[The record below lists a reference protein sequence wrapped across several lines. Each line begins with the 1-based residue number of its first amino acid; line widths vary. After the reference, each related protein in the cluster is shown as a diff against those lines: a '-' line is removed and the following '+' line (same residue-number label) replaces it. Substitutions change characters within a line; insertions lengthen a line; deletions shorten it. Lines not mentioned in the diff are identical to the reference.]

1 MIIGAADL
9 ARMSRGMALLVAGML
24 VAATATAQTPAP
36 RDVDITAPDGVN
48 LKATYFPAAQ
58 PGPAVLL
65 LHMCNTDRTSWA
77 PVGRQLAAAGIHA
90 LTVDYRGYG
99 QSGGD
104 RFDKQTPQDRQKVI
118 IEKWPGDVD
127 AAFAYLRTQAG
138 GDKTRMGTGGGSCG
152 VNQAVLAAERHPEVI
167 SLALLAGPA
176 SRAGRAFLRRT
187 TWLPVFA
194 AAAADDQF
202 DRDAPQSMRW
212 LTELSGNPRNRF
224 VGFPDGK
231 HGTEIFGPH
240 PELVQEIADW
250 FVETLVKAPADP
262 KAAVA
267 PKQTAASEFWAAV
280 DQPGGI
286 DRAVQLFHETR
297 QRDPKAFLFP
307 ESAMNETAYEY
318 LQGGHAKDAIA
329 LFKLNVEAFPTSA
342 NAQDSLGDGYLAD
355 GQNDQALAAAQKAL
369 ELLPADAG
377 NAQFKDAVRKSAEQK
392 IQKIKGSSAP
402 Q

>member
-1 MIIGAADL
+1 MIIRAADRK
-9 ARMSRGMALLVAGML
+9 RMSRGMAFCVAGML
-24 VAATATAQTPAP
+24 VAAAAMAQAPTP
-36 RDVDITAPDGVN
+36 RDVDIAAPDGVT
-48 LKATYFPAAQ
+48 LKGTYFPAAQ

-77 PVGRQLAAAGIHA
+77 PVARQLAEAGINA
-90 LTVDYRGYG
+90 LTLDYRGYG

-104 RFDKQTPQDRQKVI
+104 RFDKLTPQDRQKIV

-138 GDKTRMGTGGGSCG
+138 GGNVRMGAGGGSCG
-152 VNQAVLAAERHPEVI
+152 VNQAVQVARRHPEVI
-167 SLALLAGPA
+167 SLVLLAGPTD
-176 SRAGRAFLRRT
+176 REGRTFLRRT

-194 AAAADDQF
+194 SAAADDQF

-240 PELVQEIADW
+240 PELVREITDW

-262 KAAVA
+262 KAAAA
-267 PKQTAASEFWAAV
+267 PRKTAASEFWAAV
-280 DQPGGI
+280 DEHG
-286 DRAVQLFHETR
+286 DVNRAVQLFHEAR
-297 QRDPKAFLFP
+297 QHDPKAFLFP
-307 ESAMNETAYEY
+307 EAAMNQAAYEF
-318 LQGGHAKDAIA
+318 LQNGRTKDAVA
-329 LFKLNVEAFPTSA
+329 LFTLNAEAYPTSA

-355 GQNDQALAAAQKAL
+355 GQNDLALAASQKAL
-369 ELLPADAG
+369 ELLPSDAG

-392 IQKIKGSSAP
+392 IRKIKGTAAP

>member
-1 MIIGAADL
+1 
-9 ARMSRGMALLVAGML
+9 ML
-24 VAATATAQTPAP
+24 VAATAIAQTTAQAP
-36 RDVDITAPDGVN
+36 RDVDIPAPDGIN
-48 LKATYFPAAQ
+48 LKATYYPAEK

-77 PVGRQLAAAGIHA
+77 PVARQLAAAGIHA
-90 LTVDYRGYG
+90 LALDYRGYG

-138 GDKTRMGTGGGSCG
+138 GDAAHMGAGGGSCG
-152 VNQAVLAAERHPEVI
+152 VNQAVQVARRHPEVI
-167 SLALLAGPA
+167 SLVLLAGPTN
-176 SRAGRAFLRRT
+176 REGRTFLRRT

-240 PELVQEIADW
+240 PELVQEITDW
-250 FVETLVKAPADP
+250 FAETLVKAPADP
-262 KAAVA
+262 KTAVA
-267 PKQTAASEFWAAV
+267 PRKTPASDFWAAV
-280 DQPGGI
+280 DEPGGT
-286 DRAVQLFHETR
+286 DRAVQLFHETH

-307 ESAMNETAYEY
+307 EAAMNEAAYEH
-318 LQGGHAKDAIA
+318 LQGGRAKDAIA
-329 LFKLNVEAFPTSA
+329 LFKLNVEAYPTSA

-355 GQNDQALAAAQKAL
+355 GQNDLALAASQKAL

-377 NAQFKDAVRKSAEQK
+377 NAQFKEAVRKSAEQK
-392 IQKIKGSSAP
+392 IQKIKGSAAP